1 MWVVEEDTQKSF
13 DLRAEKKVWEMV
25 NYKNV
30 KRRRMK
36 RREKGDK
43 DEHIVEEI
51 VEKIASQQA
60 HTDWS
65 GEQILSNC
73 INSDDKKKRA
83 KEEKNFA
90 LYQHKKKQQQEKNVE
105 RNSSSGKHDERAKE

>member
-1 MWVVEEDTQKSF
+1 
-13 DLRAEKKVWEMV
+13 MV

-30 KRRRMK
+30 KRRRIK
-36 RREKGDK
+36 RRGKGDK

-73 INSDDKKKRA
+73 INSDDKKIEQKRKKLCA
-83 KEEKNFA
+83 LSAQKTAAAREEC
-90 LYQHKKKQQQEKNVE
+90 
-105 RNSSSGKHDERAKE
+105 